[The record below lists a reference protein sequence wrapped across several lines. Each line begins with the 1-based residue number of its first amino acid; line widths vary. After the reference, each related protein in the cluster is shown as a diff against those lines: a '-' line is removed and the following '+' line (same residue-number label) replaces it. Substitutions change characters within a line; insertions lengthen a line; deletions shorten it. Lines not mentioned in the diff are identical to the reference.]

1 MIAVIVSLIVGVTAG
16 ALGAVIIAT
25 ADPDEIERLKREGDE
40 KRGEIDRQE
49 NSGRP

>member
-1 MIAVIVSLIVGVTAG
+1 MIAVIISVIVGVTAG

-25 ADPDEIERLKREGDE
+25 ADPDEIEKIKKEE